1 MNEPDVLTASI
12 RIAASPE
19 EVFPYL
25 VDPSLIVQW
34 IGDWA
39 DLNPEPGGVFALDMG
54 ETKVR
59 GNFVAIEPPRRVVF
73 TWGVPGRESLPE
85 GSTTVEIVLEAD
97 GDETVVALTHRDLSA
112 EELPRHREGWDRQLA
127 GLRSTATR

>member
-1 MNEPDVLTASI
+1 MNDPDVLTASI
-12 RIAASPE
+12 RIAAAPE

-25 VDPSLIVQW
+25 VDPQLMVQW
-34 IGDWA
+34 IGNWA

-54 ETKVR
+54 ETSVR
-59 GNFVAIEPPRRVVF
+59 GNFLEVEPPRRVVF

-97 GDETVVALTHRDLSA
+97 GDETVVALTHRNLSA
-112 EELPRHREGWDRQLA
+112 EELPRHREGWATQLDRLRTAA
-127 GLRSTATR
+127 GT